1 MQPFSSSGIQKKLSF
16 AIKARL
22 ARSKK
27 VTALEVKRF
36 MAIKGS
42 LSYIRIWVR
51 FRMAPV
57 AFLLTRRSIDRIS
70 LNNGLTAL
78 QDTMECLLA
87 SLKIKNKSK
96 SILHRKMRLKD
107 LHLNVTQLHK
117 LKKLSMLSMKWR
129 KKNYFISFHQTSC
142 TCIWKSFHFKL
153 PSCTYIMISIDQ
165 ENTKSFWKPE
175 KG

>member
-22 ARSKK
+22 GRSKK

-36 MAIKGS
+36 TAIKGS

-87 SLKIKNKSK
+87 SLKRKKKSK
-96 SILHRKMRLKD
+96 SILHVNTRLKD

-129 KKNYFISFHQTSC
+129 EKNYFILFHQTSC
-142 TCIWKSFHFKL
+142 TCIWKSFHLKL
-153 PSCTYIMISIDQ
+153 SSCTYIMISIDQ
-165 ENTKSFWKPE
+165 ENTKSFWY
-175 KG
+175 

>member
-1 MQPFSSSGIQKKLSF
+1 MSF

-27 VTALEVKRF
+27 VTVLEVKRF
-36 MAIKGS
+36 TAIKGS

-87 SLKIKNKSK
+87 SLK
-96 SILHRKMRLKD
+96 
-107 LHLNVTQLHK
+107 
-117 LKKLSMLSMKWR
+117 R
-129 KKNYFISFHQTSC
+129 KKKQ
-142 TCIWKSFHFKL
+142 K
-153 PSCTYIMISIDQ
+153 YITRKY
-165 ENTKSFWKPE
+165 EA
-175 KG
+175 

>member
-1 MQPFSSSGIQKKLSF
+1 MSF

-22 ARSKK
+22 GRSKK

-87 SLKIKNKSK
+87 SLKRKKKSK
-96 SILHRKMRLKD
+96 SILHVKMRL
-107 LHLNVTQLHK
+107 
-117 LKKLSMLSMKWR
+117 
-129 KKNYFISFHQTSC
+129 
-142 TCIWKSFHFKL
+142 
-153 PSCTYIMISIDQ
+153 
-165 ENTKSFWKPE
+165 
-175 KG
+175 

>member
-1 MQPFSSSGIQKKLSF
+1 MQPLSSSGIQKKLSF

-22 ARSKK
+22 GRSKK
-27 VTALEVKRF
+27 VTALKVKRF
-36 MAIKGS
+36 TAIKGS

-87 SLKIKNKSK
+87 SLKRKKK
-96 SILHRKMRLKD
+96 VKVYYTKMRLKD

-117 LKKLSMLSMKWR
+117 LKRLSMLSMKWR
-129 KKNYFISFHQTSC
+129 KCFLFHQTSC
-142 TCIWKSFHFKL
+142 TCIWKSFHLKL

-165 ENTKSFWKPE
+165 ENANSFWKPK

>member
-1 MQPFSSSGIQKKLSF
+1 MQPLSSSGIQKKLSF

-22 ARSKK
+22 GRSKK
-27 VTALEVKRF
+27 VTALKVKRF
-36 MAIKGS
+36 TAIKGS

-87 SLKIKNKSK
+87 SLKRKKK
-96 SILHRKMRLKD
+96 VKVYYTKMRLKD

-129 KKNYFISFHQTSC
+129 KCFLFHQTSC
-142 TCIWKSFHFKL
+142 TCIWKSFHLKL

-165 ENTKSFWKPE
+165 ENANSFWKPK